1 MTRIVY
7 KKMLGRYLIDSVI
20 ESGGD
25 GGVTIELSEPIDARL
40 VIHEEVHPLKHG
52 ICHIK
57 NGVLKNGEIFPKCCT
72 GAGVYELEG
81 FYYKDGAVIRTVV
94 RDSLVYDTAKCA
106 NALMARIES
115 AEERLLLLEEQ
126 IARKINLL

>member
-7 KKMLGRYLIDSVI
+7 RKMLGRYLIDSVI

-25 GGVTIELSEPIDARL
+25 GGITIELSEPIDARL
-40 VIHEEVHPLKHG
+40 VIHEVVRTLKHG
-52 ICHIK
+52 ICHIE
-57 NGVLKNGEIFPKCCT
+57 NGALKNGEIAPKCCT
-72 GAGVYELEG
+72 GTSIYDLES

-94 RDSLVYDTAKCA
+94 RDSLVYDTAECA

-115 AEERLLLLEEQ
+115 AEERLLLLEDQ